1 MVMTFQAKRKI
12 VLILALIFALATGFI
27 LLVKVSSPKFNYEIK
42 TSVIDDAEQLPLKI
56 TPNKDSITFE
66 TKFYDLK
73 DNFET
78 AQMKRKLKFQPT
90 FPFLVVDP
98 NITVVLRDGEF
109 TEEETYV
116 YYEIY
121 GVISNLNPG
130 EYKITMVDGYENL
143 IDEIFVEIK

>member
-1 MVMTFQAKRKI
+1 MTFEVKRKI

-42 TSVIDDAEQLPLKI
+42 TTVIDNAEQIPLKI
-56 TPNKDSITFE
+56 TAQESSIFFE

-73 DNFET
+73 GNFDS
-78 AQMKRKLKFQPT
+78 AQMRRKLKFQPS
-90 FPFLVVDP
+90 FPFLVVDQ
-98 NITVVLRDGEF
+98 NITVVLKDNEF

-121 GVISNLNPG
+121 GAISNLHPG
-130 EYKITMVDGYENL
+130 EYKLTVIDGSGNL
-143 IDEIFVEIK
+143 IDETFVEIK